1 MKLRKPQIAQCFYYM
16 DPMKNM
22 LEGLVCGCLVFFTLR
37 FDAQIGLKIFHYEYF
52 EITTD
57 LYNEKAALS

>member
-16 DPMKNM
+16 DPMRNM
-22 LEGLVCGCLVFFTLR
+22 LEGLVCGWLGFFFTLR

-52 EITTD
+52 GITTD
-57 LYNEKAALS
+57 SYK

>member
-22 LEGLVCGCLVFFTLR
+22 LEGLVCGCLGFFTLR

-57 LYNEKAALS
+57 